1 MQIRGLQQGF
11 LNASTTDGL
20 GPDDCLLYGR
30 VPSCALEDSHPA
42 PTCDSEKCL
51 QTLSDVPWG
60 LVCRVESRLLLTP
73 IHFSPSVICWGVHG
87 LCRQVGKELLQKQ
100 VGSYRHPGLMTELVT

>member
-1 MQIRGLQQGF
+1 MVWGLM
-11 LNASTTDGL
+11 T
-20 GPDDCLLYGR
+20 LLCGR

-51 QTLSDVPWG
+51 QTWSDVPWG
-60 LVCRVESRLLLTP
+60 LVCRVESRLLLAPT
-73 IHFSPSVICWGVHG
+73 HFSPSLLCSVICWGVHG
-87 LCRQVGKELLQKQ
+87 PCRQVGKELLQKQ